1 MRSRVSRAALALGV
15 VLLAG
20 MPALAGCAVVE
31 GIIEQQTGG
40 DVEIGGTT
48 VPDDFPAEV
57 PLIDGEVVNG
67 SAFTGPGGERTWNV
81 LLNVADPAAPESIT
95 AQLEAAGFVST
106 GVGSLSESGGTLVF
120 AKIPLAVNVLLGPT
134 DTGWTANYTVVRAA
148 G

>member
-1 MRSRVSRAALALGV
+1 MRARALALGV
-15 VLLAG
+15 VLIVG
-20 MPALAGCAVVE
+20 MPAIAGCAVIE

-40 DVEIGGTT
+40 DVEIGGTS

-81 LLNVADPAAPESIT
+81 LLDVSDPAAPDSIT

-106 GVGSLSESGGTLVF
+106 GVGGITESGGTLVF
-120 AKIPLAVNVLLGPT
+120 AKLPFAVNVLLGKT
-134 DTGWTANYTVVRAA
+134 DSGWTANYTVVRSA

>member
-1 MRSRVSRAALALGV
+1 MRRNARGALALGIA
-15 VLLAG
+15 LLVAA
-20 MPALAGCAVVE
+20 PALAGCAVVE

-57 PLIDGEVVNG
+57 PLADGEVVNG

-81 LLNVADPAAPESIT
+81 LMNVADPAAPDSIT
-95 AQLEAAGFVST
+95 AQLEGAGFVST

-120 AKIPLAVNVLLGPT
+120 AKLPFAVNVLLGKT
-134 DTGWTANYTVVRAA
+134 DTGWTANYTVVRSA